1 MPVVQSL
8 LTVLSTAARRCDGA
22 TIASA
27 RSRRAPFPLLLPLSF
42 CVWPTQQRT
51 EETGGRCDSILDGT
65 VALLAFAGGELCLS
79 QAVEKRPALVAP
91 QRRIEPSSSKSSSK
105 ALT

>member
-1 MPVVQSL
+1 MDPPPPPSF
-8 LTVLSTAARRCDGA
+8 VLCLANPTA
-22 TIASA
+22 
-27 RSRRAPFPLLLPLSF
+27 
-42 CVWPTQQRT
+42 

-91 QRRIEPSSSKSSSK
+91 LSRIEPSSSKSSSK

>member
-1 MPVVQSL
+1 MLCRLGAGGAVVAERAAAMALRSL
-8 LTVLSTAARRCDGA
+8 LHEAAC
-22 TIASA
+22 
-27 RSRRAPFPLLLPLSF
+27 APFPLLLPLSF

-91 QRRIEPSSSKSSSK
+91 RRIEPSSSKSSSK